1 MSTITTITQAVY
13 FTLRKNL
20 GREAKKPKTPVVSSF
35 FKKLRSEQD
44 KYNKAISPARKLV
57 MKSLGKIYTSVLSSI
72 HKKPK
77 QIAEEVPEAEIII
90 DMPVIT
96 GKCSGFR
103 IPIKSM
109 KSAYKAPKVQEIE
122 IEESEIEKELTKEEL
137 DAQFFAQYEE
147 YKKAQE
153 KPKSF
158 WEEFDE
164 MINGNAPEEKEE
176 EEETEIVFMTA
187 STEEIDVI
195 VDNMNECET
204 LSELRK
210 LYRQLCLIH
219 HPDKGGDSQVF
230 MAINDT
236 YKDLAD
242 AFNEDIPY
250 VVPVILAIKFPED
263 MPESVF
269 EVLSTEATTEEE
281 EDFEDVISQDFQVK
295 FRRSVKISAVGLS
308 AKAKKSLKVQ
318 TIKSLNKQQ

>member
-44 KYNKAISPARKLV
+44 KYNKAVSPARKLV

-72 HKKPK
+72 HKTIKPK
-77 QIAEEVPEAEIII
+77 EPKAPRIAKPKVKKTQIVEIIEEAPEIII

-103 IPIKSM
+103 IPTKSM

-122 IEESEIEKELTKEEL
+122 IEESEIINEKELTKEEL

-164 MINGNAPEEKEE
+164 MVNENAPEEKEEEEE

-195 VDNMNECET
+195 VDNMNQCET

-210 LYRQLCLIH
+210 LYR
-219 HPDKGGDSQVF
+219 
-230 MAINDT
+230 
-236 YKDLAD
+236 
-242 AFNEDIPY
+242 
-250 VVPVILAIKFPED
+250 
-263 MPESVF
+263 
-269 EVLSTEATTEEE
+269 
-281 EDFEDVISQDFQVK
+281 
-295 FRRSVKISAVGLS
+295 
-308 AKAKKSLKVQ
+308 
-318 TIKSLNKQQ
+318 